1 MPGYHSGAK
10 RPKEAAW
17 VRLHLL
23 GPGVLL
29 EAMSDGKEERD
40 ERKARE
46 EQEKREDREDRFNRG
61 HQEEGEPERGGS

>member
-10 RPKEAAW
+10 RPKEAACTGCIW
-17 VRLHLL
+17 LD
-23 GPGVLL
+23 PGVLL
-29 EAMSDGKEERD
+29 EAMSDGKDERD